1 MLVILSLRNEYNFE
15 KLPMPAP
22 LQILMQTTYAE
33 LLDRCRATAFH
44 EAFPQDGSFISKTI
58 KGKRYWYF
66 QQQSRT
72 GRKQKY
78 VGPETPGLLNEISKH
93 KQVRDDE
100 RERRALASTLIRSFA
115 LPRPIKEIGDIVA
128 ALAKAGIFRL
138 RGVLVGT
145 VAYQAYAPMLGVRL
159 PHTVLQTN
167 DVDIAQFKN
176 VSVAVGEQ
184 TPPVLD
190 LLKNVDKTF
199 RAAPNI
205 HAHGVTTYVAKG
217 GFRVDFL
224 TPNEGADTDLPQP
237 LRAFQTDAEPLRF
250 LDFLIYD
257 PEPAVLLHDAGI
269 YVLVPS
275 PQRYAI
281 HKLIVSRRR
290 REGAAKRDK
299 DIQQSTTLL
308 SVLNEKRSHELKLA
322 WEEAY
327 NRGETWQRLL
337 AEGLSQIL
345 APTRDTVLKT
355 VGKVRSLIPGLD
367 LTFSEPVPQYD
378 FERDVVTF
386 IGDALGS
393 TVRCAIS
400 REALDDNF
408 GATANLSNKQRLEKF
423 RKNRSMIEPM
433 AREKYLHWSI
443 EEPEAVLIKTIDVP
457 KLRQAIARGNG
468 AN

>member
-1 MLVILSLRNEYNFE
+1 MIVILNPLNEYN
-15 KLPMPAP
+15 LGSRQMPAP
-22 LQILMQTTYAE
+22 LLLMQTTYAE

-44 EAFPQDGSFISKTI
+44 EAFPQDGSFVSKI
-58 KGKRYWYF
+58 VKGKRYWYF
-66 QQQSRT
+66 QQPSRT
-72 GRKQKY
+72 GREQKY
-78 VGPETPGLLNEISKH
+78 VGPETPELLNQISKH

-100 RERRALASTLIRSFA
+100 REHRALVSTLVRSFG

-138 RGVLVGT
+138 RGVLVGR
-145 VAYQAYAPMLGVRL
+145 VAYQTYAPMLGVRL
-159 PHTVLQTN
+159 PHTILQTN

-199 RAAPNI
+199 RAASNI
-205 HAHGVTTYVAKG
+205 HAHSVTSYVAKG
-217 GFRVDFL
+217 GLRVDFL
-224 TPNEGADTDLPQP
+224 TPNEGADTDVPQP
-237 LRAFQTDAEPLRF
+237 LPAFQTDAEPLRF

-257 PEPAVLLHDAGI
+257 REPAVLLHGAGI

-281 HKLIVSRRR
+281 HKLIVSRQ
-290 REGAAKRDK
+290 EGAAKRDK
-299 DIQQSTTLL
+299 DIQQSTALL
-308 SVLNEKRSHELKLA
+308 MVLIEKRPYELKLA

-327 NRGETWQRLL
+327 HRGKTWQQLL
-337 AEGLSQIL
+337 AEGLRQIP
-345 APTRDTVLKT
+345 APTRDTLLKT
-355 VGKVRSLIPGLD
+355 VGRLRSLIPELD
-367 LTFSEPVPQYD
+367 LTFSEPVPQHD

-393 TVRCAIS
+393 NVHCAIS
-400 REALDDNF
+400 REALDDHF
-408 GATANLSNKQRLEKF
+408 GPTTNLNKEQRLDKF
-423 RKNRSMIEPM
+423 RKNRSMIERM
-433 AREKYLHWSI
+433 AQEKYLHWPI
-443 EEPEAVLIKTIDVP
+443 EEPEAVLIKTMEVP
-457 KLRQAIARGNG
+457 KLQQAIARENR